1 MKKIVACLLCLMM
14 VLSLTVGCGQKAA
27 QDNAEDGN
35 AEEATAKIGVVLGIG
50 GLGDKSFNDN
60 GYAGIVR
67 AKDELG
73 IAFDYVEPK
82 DLAEFETYHR
92 EFSQDGQYDLII
104 GLGFD
109 QADAIKK
116 VAQEFPEQ
124 KFLLIDGVVEAP
136 NVASAIF
143 KDYEK
148 ACLIGAFAGQVTK
161 TNKVGV
167 VGGMDIPLINA
178 FVAGYQAGAKYI
190 NSDAE
195 VLVNYVGAWKDP
207 NTAKE
212 MAISMYDKG
221 ADIVLQA
228 AGGSG
233 LGVFSAAEEKDKY
246 AIGADVNQNALS
258 PDHIVVSAVRRLDNV
273 IFDQI
278 KKVVDGN
285 WESGVFN
292 LGLKEEAVSYALEDS
307 NIEMPQEYID
317 KVEELKAK
325 IIAGELVIPNK
336 IEDVDKF
343 LTDNK

>member
-1 MKKIVACLLCLMM
+1 MKRVVAYLLCLMM
-14 VLSLTVGCGQKAA
+14 ILSLAGGCGQKAA
-27 QDNAEDGN
+27 NDKAGDGN
-35 AEEATAKIGVVLGIG
+35 AEKATAKVGVVLGIG

-60 GYAGIVR
+60 GYAGVVR
-67 AKDELG
+67 AKDELS

-82 DLAEFETYHR
+82 DLAEFETYHQ
-92 EFSQDGQYDLII
+92 EFSQDGKYDLII

-116 VAQEFPEQ
+116 VAKEFPQQ
-124 KFLLIDGVVEAP
+124 KFLLIDGIVEAP
-136 NVASAIF
+136 NVTSAVF

-161 TNKVGV
+161 SNKVGI

-178 FVAGYQAGAKYI
+178 FVAGYEAGTKYI

-195 VLVNYVGAWKDP
+195 VFVNYVGAWNDP

-221 ADIVLQA
+221 IDIVLQA

-233 LGVFSAAEEKDKY
+233 LGVFSAAEEKDKF
-246 AIGADVNQNALS
+246 AIGADVNQNGLS
-258 PDHIVVSAVRRLDNV
+258 PDHIIVSAVRRIDNV

-278 KKVVDGN
+278 KNIVDDN
-285 WESGVFN
+285 WQSGVFN
-292 LGLKEEAVSYALEDS
+292 LGLKENAVSYALEES

-325 IIAGELVIPNK
+325 IIAGEIVIPNK
-336 IEDVDKF
+336 MEDVDKF
-343 LTDNK
+343 LADNK